1 MANTKNLV
9 SPSSRTPEERKRI
22 AAAAGRA
29 SGEAKRRR
37 KAMRE
42 VLDDLLQM
50 PLRQGEL
57 QNPACLGDLVNAQGK
72 INLINLMSGKVNV
85 TTEQAI
91 LLGQIVLAIGGNTQ
105 AAAFVRDTAGQK
117 ILRDAADST
126 SDYEDDGFT
135 EAIKASAKGVWDDE
149 A

>member
-72 INLINLMSGKVNV
+72 INLMSGKVNV

>member
-1 MANTKNLV
+1 MANAQNLIQNLD
-9 SPSSRTPEERKRI
+9 RTPEERRRI

-50 PLRQGEL
+50 PLRKGAL
-57 QNPACLGDLVNAQGK
+57 QNPECLGDLVNAQGK
-72 INLINLMSGKVNV
+72 LNLMSGKVNV
-85 TTEQAI
+85 TVEQAI
-91 LLGQIVLAIGGNTQ
+91 LMGQVVLAIGGNTP

-117 ILRDAADST
+117 ILRDAADNT

>member
-1 MANTKNLV
+1 MANKNLV

-50 PLRQGEL
+50 PLRKGEL

-72 INLINLMSGKVNV
+72 INLMSGKVNV